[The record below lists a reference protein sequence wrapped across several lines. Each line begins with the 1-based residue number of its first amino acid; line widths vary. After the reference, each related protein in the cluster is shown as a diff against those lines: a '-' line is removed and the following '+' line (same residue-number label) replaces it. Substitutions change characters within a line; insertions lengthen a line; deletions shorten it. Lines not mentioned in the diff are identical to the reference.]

1 MNSNWSG
8 RRTLAAVAICTVL
21 GLAIGLLLILSLWG
35 VLHARGG
42 ASSYWA
48 MTEALATAVTAAT
61 VIGAGLLAYRELEEA
76 SKN

>member
-1 MNSNWSG
+1 M
-8 RRTLAAVAICTVL
+8 
-21 GLAIGLLLILSLWG
+21 ILSLWS

-42 ASSYWA
+42 SSSLWA

>member
-1 MNSNWSG
+1 MNSNSSG
-8 RRTLAAVAICTVL
+8 RRILAVVASCTAL
-21 GLAIGLLLILSLWG
+21 GLATGLLMILSLWS

-42 ASSYWA
+42 SSLWA